1 MFQGMRGKEAPVS
14 RAVCIAENLL
24 SWRWRGDICRSCN
37 RVAEKVYEASK
48 FKAASRFFGGRL
60 RKRWIRFRSLAD
72 SRSPSCPS
80 GESPQISTSRVTP
93 YSFRRTIKDGMSG
106 RLRSVSQFD
115 TVAFVNPTS
124 SATCSWVN
132 LACVRNAFRRV
143 PRLFIRTVWRSELQL
158 SYKII

>member
-1 MFQGMRGKEAPVS
+1 MLQPMCRKEAPAS
-14 RAVCIAENLL
+14 RVTCIAETLL
-24 SWRWRGDICRSCN
+24 SKCWRGDIFRSCK
-37 RVAEKVYEASK
+37 RVAKKAYKASR
-48 FKAASRFFGGRL
+48 FRAASRFFGGRL

-72 SRSPSCPS
+72 SRRPSPS
-80 GESPQISTSRVTP
+80 GESPQISTSSVTP
-93 YSFRRTIKDGMSG
+93 YSFRRTIKEGMSG
-106 RLRSVSQFD
+106 RLTSVSQFD

-143 PRLFIRTVWRSELQL
+143 PRLFIWTVWRSAQQL